1 MDVLREHALH
11 ADVQTPPLNLQ
22 ERPPSENV
30 SQVQFDDQQDN
41 LVGVVLDARYRLDS
55 VLGVG
60 GMGTVYK
67 GYHLRME
74 REVAVKVLAPHYSQ
88 NPQMIRR
95 FKREGLVI
103 SKLSH
108 PNIVTVFDYGESS
121 EGLYLVM
128 EYLQGLTLR
137 EFLDDRDRVAPSVIV
152 GLIKQVVGALEHS
165 HAVGIIHR
173 DIKPANIFLIPNG
186 DDVYSVKLLDF
197 GVAKLKV
204 PGDEHTMT
212 QVSGVLGTPKY
223 MAPEQ
228 ARTAE
233 VNMSVDLYSVGI
245 ILYEMLAGR
254 VPFDGDHPLG
264 ILMDHQN
271 KPVPSLDL
279 SVDLKSHVG
288 ALPQIAFQCLEKKP
302 HHRYES
308 SGRLLEALQ
317 DWTDEPAS
325 VLFFGASPASES
337 GGHSS
342 SQNQQPRTGWSLVF
356 SILAIAFISGA
367 LWFQSTN
374 KGQSETENDSLKA
387 RKSPRMVEVKSTPS
401 AKVIRLSDNKML
413 GVTPLQTPVDESER
427 LSLQEQGFAPLEVIL
442 NESTPPVI
450 NFVLKK
456 TDGQRNSVTRPQQR
470 QKVER
475 VRRSEL
481 EKNRLIKPKPQSDS
495 KPSVGASQSKE
506 DVSENPLELE

>member
-1 MDVLREHALH
+1 MDVLRDQALH
-11 ADVQTPPLNLQ
+11 EDVSTPPLNLQ
-22 ERPPSENV
+22 EPPLPKNV
-30 SQVQFDDQQDN
+30 FQVQSDDQQDN
-41 LVGVVLDARYRLDS
+41 LVGVILDARYRLDS

-74 REVAVKVLAPHYSQ
+74 REVAVKILAPHYSQ

-128 EYLQGLTLR
+128 EYLQGFTLR
-137 EFLDDRDRVAPSVIV
+137 EFLDDRDCVAPRIIV
-152 GLIKQVVGALEHS
+152 GLIKQVVSALEHS
-165 HAVGIIHR
+165 HAAGIIHR
-173 DIKPANIFLIPNG
+173 DIKPANIFLMPNG
-186 DDVYSVKLLDF
+186 DYGYSVKLLDV

-271 KPVPSLDL
+271 KPVPSLGL
-279 SVDLKSHVG
+279 SVDLRSHVG

-302 HHRYES
+302 RHRYES
-308 SGRLLEALQ
+308 AGRLLEALQ
-317 DWTDEPAS
+317 GWTEEPAS
-325 VLFFGASPASES
+325 VLSFGASPASES
-337 GGHSS
+337 DGHRS
-342 SQNQQPRTGWSLVF
+342 SQENKPKGWWSLVF
-356 SILAIAFISGA
+356 SILVIAFISGA

-374 KGQSETENDSLKA
+374 IGKSATANDSLKA
-387 RKSPRMVEVKSTPS
+387 QKSPRMVEVRSTPS
-401 AKVIRLSDNKML
+401 AKVIRLSDKKVL
-413 GVTPLQTPVDESER
+413 GVTPLQIPMDESER
-427 LSLQEQGFAPLEVIL
+427 WSLNEQGFAPLEGIL
-442 NESTPPVI
+442 TESTPPVI

-456 TDGQRNSVTRPQQR
+456 ADGQRNSVTRPQQR
-470 QKVER
+470 QKLEKIR
-475 VRRSEL
+475 SSEL
-481 EKNRLIKPKPQSDS
+481 KKNRLISPRPQSDS
-495 KPSVGASQSKE
+495 KPSVGTSQAKE
-506 DVSENPLELE
+506 DDSENPLEFE

>member
-1 MDVLREHALH
+1 MFTAIVDFKLFGVDSIVSKRCSTCGFVGHFDTCPNDGTKMDVLREHALH

-22 ERPPSENV
+22 ERPPYENV

-41 LVGVVLDARYRLDS
+41 LVGVILDARYRLDS

-74 REVAVKVLAPHYSQ
+74 REVAVKILAPHYSQ

-173 DIKPANIFLIPNG
+173 DIKPANIFLMPNG

-254 VPFDGDHPLG
+254 VPFD
-264 ILMDHQN
+264 
-271 KPVPSLDL
+271 VTT
-279 SVDLKSHVG
+279 
-288 ALPQIAFQCLEKKP
+288 
-302 HHRYES
+302 
-308 SGRLLEALQ
+308 LL
-317 DWTDEPAS
+317 
-325 VLFFGASPASES
+325 
-337 GGHSS
+337 
-342 SQNQQPRTGWSLVF
+342 
-356 SILAIAFISGA
+356 
-367 LWFQSTN
+367 
-374 KGQSETENDSLKA
+374 
-387 RKSPRMVEVKSTPS
+387 
-401 AKVIRLSDNKML
+401 
-413 GVTPLQTPVDESER
+413 
-427 LSLQEQGFAPLEVIL
+427 
-442 NESTPPVI
+442 
-450 NFVLKK
+450 
-456 TDGQRNSVTRPQQR
+456 
-470 QKVER
+470 
-475 VRRSEL
+475 
-481 EKNRLIKPKPQSDS
+481 
-495 KPSVGASQSKE
+495 
-506 DVSENPLELE
+506 VS